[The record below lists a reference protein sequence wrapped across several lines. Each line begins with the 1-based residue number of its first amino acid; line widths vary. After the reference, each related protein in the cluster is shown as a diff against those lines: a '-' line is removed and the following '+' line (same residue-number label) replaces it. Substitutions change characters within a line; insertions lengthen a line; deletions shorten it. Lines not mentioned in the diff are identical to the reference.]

1 VLEGEK
7 YEDEVSK
14 GLFTYEDGKLQGPYK
29 AFYESGK
36 VLYEWNYVDGKLEGK
51 AVGYYE
57 SGKVENEAN
66 WVDGKLEGKAV
77 WYYESGNSR
86 RSIGC
91 AGQAHTG
98 GKRTPL
104 VPEYEKRRP
113 PKQGQPA

>member
-1 VLEGEK
+1 MATGCPSCHVYKDSRQFLPNPWLVLEGEK

-36 VLYEWNYVDGKLEGK
+36 VLYEWNY
-51 AVGYYE
+51 
-57 SGKVENEAN
+57 
-66 WVDGKLEGKAV
+66 VDGKLEGKAV